1 MNNLERSDP
10 SQEIEGPGPVDSAE
24 PKTTNIQ
31 EAVRVDIALPNT
43 SSPSQ
48 IFTPG
53 REEYLNLCVPLYQA
67 ALKGKWKD
75 AEVIIDRNNHI
86 VRAAVTRNQETT
98 LHIAAATKH
107 KTFVKHLLTKMSK
120 SDLALKNKDDN
131 TAICFAAASG
141 TKKIAEMM
149 VDKNEDLPMI
159 RGNGKVTPLYMAA
172 LFGHRKMVLYLY
184 DKTDFERLGDSE
196 LVDLF
201 HAIIGADIYDV
212 ALRMFEW
219 KQSLA
224 TSQNSSREIALHLM
238 ARKPTAIGRERQLNI
253 FKRLANSSLYFEDKM
268 MGLAHQLVDS
278 MWKLVVKLP
287 EPKVSEL
294 LRTPTRL
301 LFDAAS
307 SGNVEF
313 LVILIR
319 AYPDLLWKVDEKNQ
333 SLFHIAA
340 LNRHESIFNIIY
352 ELGSIKDLI
361 AAYKEVSTRNNML
374 HLVASLPPPGRLQI
388 VSGAA
393 LQMQRELLWF
403 KAVKKIVPHS
413 YIKAKNSK
421 GEVAQDLFT
430 EKHKELRKEGEKWMK
445 DTATSCMLV
454 STLIA
459 TVVFAAPFT
468 VPGGINDTT
477 GFPILKNK
485 VWFNVFLLS
494 DAVAL
499 FSSSISIVIFLS
511 ILTSRYAE
519 DDFLVSLPSRLML
532 GLLALFVSIN
542 SMVISFSATLFL
554 IPDWSFAWNLTL
566 LICLAFIIS
575 LSFALLHVK
584 LWFDTLRSAYWSKY
598 LFQSRSRRLYL

>member
-361 AAYKEVSTRNNML
+361 AAYKE
-374 HLVASLPPPGRLQI
+374 
-388 VSGAA
+388 
-393 LQMQRELLWF
+393 
-403 KAVKKIVPHS
+403 AVKKIVPHS

-532 GLLALFVSIN
+532 
-542 SMVISFSATLFL
+542 
-554 IPDWSFAWNLTL
+554 DWSFAWNLTL

>member
-1 MNNLERSDP
+1 MNNLERSNP
-10 SQEIEGPGPVDSAE
+10 SQEIEGPGPVDSTE
-24 PKTTNIQ
+24 PITTNIQ

-43 SSPSQ
+43 PSPSQ

-53 REEYLNLCVPLYQA
+53 RQEYLNLCVPLYQA

-75 AEVIIDRNNHI
+75 AEVIIGKNNHM

-172 LFGHRKMVLYLY
+172 LFGHREMVLYLY
-184 DKTDFERLGDSE
+184 DKTDFGSLGASE

-212 ALRMFEW
+212 ALKMFEW

-238 ARKPTAIGRERQLNI
+238 ARKPTAIGREIQLNI

-268 MGLAHQLVDS
+268 MALAHQLVES

-319 AYPDLLWKVDEKNQ
+319 AYPDLLWKVDERNQ

-430 EKHKELRKEGEKWMK
+430 EQHKELRKEGEKWMK

-468 VPGGINDTT
+468 VPGGIDDTT
-477 GFPILKNK
+477 GFPIFKNK
-485 VWFNVFLLS
+485 LWFNVFLLS

-519 DDFLVSLPSRLML
+519 DDFLVSLPSRLM
-532 GLLALFVSIN
+532 LALFVSIN

-584 LWFDTLRSAYWSKY
+584 LWLDTFRSAYWSKF
-598 LFQSRSRRLYL
+598 LFQSRSQRLYL

>member
-388 VSGAA
+388 
-393 LQMQRELLWF
+393 
-403 KAVKKIVPHS
+403 AVKKIVPHS